1 MVNSILTSTKKILGV
16 GADYSAFDIDIITHI
31 NSSLSIIS
39 QIGIGPDTGFFI
51 VDDEAE
57 WSDIGLPD
65 NQLAL
70 LRTYVYLKVRMLFD
84 PPSTS
89 FVIDAMNKQIAEH
102 EARLSYYRENLL
114 PAPTPPTEEDDEIEE
129 GALFGGWGA

>member
-16 GADYSAFDIDIITHI
+16 GADYAAFDIDIITHI

-39 QIGIGPDTGFFI
+39 QIGIGPEAGFFI

-114 PAPTPPTEEDDEIEE
+114 TTPTPSVEDDYEIEE
-129 GALFGGWGA
+129 GAIFGGWLQ